1 MDGLSTKDEIKSEES
16 SMQSPLML
24 AVCCSLLS
32 MSYSPMIY
40 AEDLVQAESSATV
53 LTVALMILL
62 ALSVYVVIRIRSTIR
77 YHLDKPAK

>member
-1 MDGLSTKDEIKSEES
+1 
-16 SMQSPLML
+16 
-24 AVCCSLLS
+24 
-32 MSYSPMIY
+32 MIY

-53 LTVALMILL
+53 LTVALMIML